1 MRLKDKVAFVTG
13 AQQGIGAAIAVELA
27 REGADIVIN
36 WLDDEAAAANVADQV
51 RAMGRRAALVQGNVG
66 TVAGARHIVEEAYAA
81 FGKLDVLVNNAGI
94 YPRTKFLD
102 LTEETW
108 DITHSVN
115 LKGSAFCGQAAAHK
129 MILGKQGGVIIN
141 IASVAASGSVNGAHY
156 AASKGGVISLT
167 RGMALEL
174 AEYGIRVNGIA
185 PGLVDTAQPR
195 YGMTEDEIAASGAAS
210 PLGRVGTA
218 TEIAGVAVFLASDLS
233 SYMTG
238 EVVQANGGA
247 YMA

>member
-1 MRLKDKVAFVTG
+1 MRLKDKIALVTG
-13 AQQGIGAAIAVELA
+13 AQQGIGAAAAIELA
-27 REGADIVIN
+27 REGADIVVN
-36 WLDDEAAAANVADQV
+36 WLDDEAAAAAVAGQV
-51 RAMGRRAALVQGNVG
+51 RALGRRAALVRGDVG
-66 TVAGARHIVEEAYAA
+66 TVAGAQGIVEDAYAA
-81 FGKLDVLVNNAGI
+81 FGRLDVLINNAGI
-94 YPRTKFLD
+94 YPRTKFLE
-102 LTEETW
+102 LTEATW

-129 MILGKQGGVIIN
+129 MILGKAGGSIIN

-174 AEYGIRVNGIA
+174 AAYGIRVNAIA

-195 YGMTEDEIAASGAAS
+195 YGMTEEEIAASGASS
-210 PLGRVGTA
+210 PIGRVGSP
-218 TEIAGVAVFLASDLS
+218 TEIATVAVFLASDMS